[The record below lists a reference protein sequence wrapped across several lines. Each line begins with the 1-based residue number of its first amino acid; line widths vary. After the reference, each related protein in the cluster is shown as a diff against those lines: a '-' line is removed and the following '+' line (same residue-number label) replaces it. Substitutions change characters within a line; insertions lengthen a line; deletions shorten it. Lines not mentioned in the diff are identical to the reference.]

1 MMKRLID
8 VAAGREPADLVLKN
22 GKVLN
27 VFTGEFL
34 PGDVAVADGQIAG
47 VGAYSG
53 REEIHLGGKFAEVR

>member
-34 PGDVAVADGQIAG
+34 PGDVAVADG
-47 VGAYSG
+47 
-53 REEIHLGGKFAEVR
+53 